1 MGKSGE
7 LLLLL
12 SLFSDLAQWVNLVD
26 GALIVVPAFKKWQVA
41 RLSEKFEQNQIQLI
55 EESPEHSGLKWE
67 VRWGVSQIWPKTQ
80 FQWFWCILMFTNE
93 LFINVLAISSLLGGF
108 G

>member
-41 RLSEKFEQNQIQLI
+41 RLSGKFEQNQIQLI
-55 EESPEHSGLKWE
+55 EE
-67 VRWGVSQIWPKTQ
+67 
-80 FQWFWCILMFTNE
+80 
-93 LFINVLAISSLLGGF
+93 
-108 G
+108 